1 MVLIAG
7 VGNAIFLMAVV
18 IATLYLNKTETDPRI
33 KGKTA
38 WKIYLFVS
46 CIAVFAV
53 GGLGLWDQL
62 QKIT

>member
-1 MVLIAG
+1 
-7 VGNAIFLMAVV
+7 MAVV

-62 QKIT
+62 QKIM